1 MEWKEH
7 PTIVGYLANE
17 KGEIARVDETSL
29 FPLDTLKI
37 VKQTLNSTG
46 YLMFTC
52 HKKSKIA
59 HRFIYE
65 CFYGLIE
72 KGMVI
77 DHINCDRTDNRIE
90 NLRKTTT
97 KENNSNPI
105 TVKRQLEMK
114 REKNGKKVLKLDKK
128 TGEILGYYESVR
140 QAAEENGTLPQYIRW
155 VCNGKKGYYSAAG
168 YKWEWAKY
176 RYSCKWGKWWISG
189 DL

>member
-17 KGEIARVDETSL
+17 NGEIARIDETSL
-29 FPLDTLKI
+29 FPLDTLNI

-65 CFYGLIE
+65 CFYGPIE
-72 KGMVI
+72 KGLVI
-77 DHINCDRTDNRIE
+77 DHINCNRTDNRIE
-90 NLRKTTT
+90 NLRKVTA

-105 TVKRQLEMK
+105 TVKRQLEIK
-114 REKNGKKVLKLDKK
+114 REKNGKKVLKRDKK

-155 VCNGKKGYYSAAG
+155 VCNGKKGYYSSAG